1 MGGHSITNKVNSS
14 KNDFNELSENIIVKQ
29 QNNDP
34 QFNLLDSIRE
44 NDIKG
49 NKNINIAEIYSNR
62 NNSANLV
69 DNSNHDM

>member
-1 MGGHSITNKVNSS
+1 MGGHSITNKNNSS

-29 QNNDP
+29 QSNDP

-62 NNSANLV
+62 NNTANLV